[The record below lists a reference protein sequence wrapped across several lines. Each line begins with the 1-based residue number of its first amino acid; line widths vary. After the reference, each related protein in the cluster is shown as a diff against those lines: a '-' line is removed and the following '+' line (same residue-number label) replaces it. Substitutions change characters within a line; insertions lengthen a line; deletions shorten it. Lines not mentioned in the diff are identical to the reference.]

1 MGEFE
6 VMSITTILF
15 MVFIVIPLG
24 LILWGFS
31 LYLIWWFWQETQD
44 FGYYENVYGFGKEQQ
59 DER

>member
-1 MGEFE
+1 
-6 VMSITTILF
+6 MSITTILF